1 MKSILKYLILFSVC
15 SFVSAVSEQIADHND
30 GLKSTPGID
39 EAIQEL
45 VTRDN
50 ITRNPVMKSETNV
63 HNYRVISDVAL
74 SYRPSIYNLN
84 KYDGV
89 YTENKGVLDRH
100 INIQNDSVNKSK
112 YSVMLNFIKK
122 NRVRRDE
129 KANKCD
135 SFIYEEGRK
144 FLVHPHLGD
153 NDNVN
158 YSGNTYCTTVIKGKQ

>member
-1 MKSILKYLILFSVC
+1 
-15 SFVSAVSEQIADHND
+15 
-30 GLKSTPGID
+30 
-39 EAIQEL
+39 
-45 VTRDN
+45 
-50 ITRNPVMKSETNV
+50 MKSEINV

-100 INIQNDSVNKSK
+100 INIQNDNVNKSK
-112 YSVMLNFIKK
+112 YSDSAMLNFIKK